1 MDDNVRYRVLKEIAG
16 ASGHS
21 PADRAKT
28 KIGKLLVHTR
38 FCSQNAASPS
48 KYKFNINPNTL
59 SADYELWI
67 CGSSNLY
74 YLIPISI
81 MKQIYSDPEA
91 YIDKRHP
98 EIRVVSVDI
107 EKHCVT
113 YAKGGKKLNLSRFFR
128 QRIT

>member
-1 MDDNVRYRVLKEIAG
+1 MDDDVRYRVLKEIAG
-16 ASGHS
+16 AIGYST
-21 PADRAKT
+21 ADQAKFR
-28 KIGKLLVHTR
+28 IGKSLEHTR
-38 FCSQNAASPS
+38 FCSQNAAAPS

-67 CGSSNLY
+67 CGSSNSY

-91 YIDKRHP
+91 YVDKHHP

-107 EKHCVT
+107 EKHCVA
-113 YAKGGKKLNLSRFFR
+113 YAKGGKICDLSSFFQ